1 MKHRNL
7 YALTLTSAAMLCG
20 TGTIAWAQDHD
31 NGQSPA
37 THAGARNQ
45 PANAQTA
52 NAVRASKMIGAV
64 VKNKAGD
71 SIGEISDLLV
81 SPGGTITAAVVSAG
95 GVLGIGDKKIAVPY
109 KSFSMS
115 PDGKSVYLDMTAEQ
129 LKALPPY
136 TAASNDERGDA
147 ATRQKTS
154 QNNPFEHGT
163 SSSTATSSTAASGKT
178 PHVLKATEQPA
189 SALIGAEVVDR
200 ADAKVG
206 KIKDVIVSTSG
217 GRQAQAVVSVG
228 GSIANIGGRE
238 IAVPLDDLTIQRD
251 EKNPKHEPQR
261 VQTNLT
267 VSELAALP
275 EFKYE

>member
-1 MKHRNL
+1 MKPKNL

-20 TGTIAWAQDHD
+20 TGTIAWAQDHG
-31 NGQSPA
+31 NGQAPTA
-37 THAGARNQ
+37 HAGTRNQ
-45 PANAQTA
+45 TSM
-52 NAVRASKMIGAV
+52 RASKLIGAT

-81 SPGGTITAAVVSAG
+81 SPGAGANISTAIVAVG
-95 GVLGIGDKKIAVPY
+95 GVLGVGEKKIAVPY

-115 PDGKSVYLDMTAEQ
+115 PDGKTVYLDMTADQ

-136 TAASNDERGDA
+136 TEDEKGDA
-147 ATRQKTS
+147 AAHQKTS
-154 QNNPFEHGT
+154 QNTSDKPFEHK
-163 SSSTATSSTAASGKT
+163 SATSTAAATGASTTKS

-217 GRQAQAVVSVG
+217 GRQAQAILTVG
-228 GSIANIGGRE
+228 GGIGNIGGHE
-238 IAVPLDDLTIQRD
+238 IAVPLDNLTIQRGG
-251 EKNPKHEPQR
+251 ENPKHEPQR
-261 VQTNLT
+261 VQANLT